1 MENISTDITLEA
13 LLCFTLPVLTLLAL
27 ERLILWCKSLCN
39 GLCKLVSGRGCGYD
53 QKMKQSQLV
62 HLPNNAKLHTVV
74 VSRRRL
80 AGKKDKEAG
89 VEDLHG
95 DRCKLENVVKLF

>member
-1 MENISTDITLEA
+1 MDCA
-13 LLCFTLPVLTLLAL
+13 
-27 ERLILWCKSLCN
+27 R
-39 GLCKLVSGRGCGYD
+39 VSGRGCGYD

-62 HLPNNAKLHTVV
+62 HLPNNAKLPR

>member
-1 MENISTDITLEA
+1 MDCA
-13 LLCFTLPVLTLLAL
+13 
-27 ERLILWCKSLCN
+27 R
-39 GLCKLVSGRGCGYD
+39 VSGRGCGYD
-53 QKMKQSQLV
+53 QKMKQCLV
-62 HLPNNAKLHTVV
+62 HLPNNAKLHTVA
-74 VSRRRL
+74 SRRRL